1 MPFRAP
7 PIPASTTSWRILL
20 REPARPRRIA
30 TWSGAPWL
38 VVATVCVGA
47 FMGQLDASIVSLA
60 LPAIRADFGGSIVG
74 VQWVALSYLLVLV
87 GLVAPV
93 GRLADRLGRKQLYVY
108 GFALFTVASLACGFA
123 PNLAV
128 LLLFR
133 ALQAVGAALLQAN
146 STALISL
153 AAPRGRLTQAI
164 GLQGTAQAVGLGLG
178 PSVGGA
184 LLAAGSWR
192 WLFWVNV
199 PAGVLGVL
207 AGVLLLPRS
216 RDLHPGQQV
225 GGRDLPLFL
234 TAVTGAML
242 ALSLL
247 GRGTAHLDV
256 VAVLAVAALGCGAL
270 FVSRQRRS
278 ASPLLPMS
286 LLGDRAF
293 AAMLS
298 AGLLSYVALFGALF
312 AAPYYLEPGLG
323 LTAAR
328 AGLVLT
334 VLPAGLAVAAP
345 VAGAVAGRLGAHR
358 TTAIGMGLAATG
370 LACAPTTL
378 HSLPGLVAAFAA
390 VGIGAGL
397 FTPTNNAAIM
407 AAAPRPDAGA
417 VAGTLNMTRGLGT
430 ALGIA
435 GAGLIFTV
443 HHATPEDAG
452 TAAAAMVTTCL
463 VLAVVAVLAALFAVR
478 ARPPGTGGRR
488 PIEHLSAPS
497 AELRSRP

>member
-1 MPFRAP
+1 MPLSTPSIP
-7 PIPASTTSWRILL
+7 PPATREGSWRILL

-30 TWSGAPWL
+30 GWSGAPWL
-38 VVATVCVGA
+38 VVGTVCVGA

-60 LPAIRADFGGSIVG
+60 LPAIRADFGGSIAG

-93 GRLADRLGRKQLYVY
+93 GRLADSIGRKQLYVY
-108 GFALFTVASLACGFA
+108 GFALFTLSSLACGFA
-123 PNLAV
+123 PDLAT
-128 LLLFR
+128 LLVFR
-133 ALQAVGAALLQAN
+133 ALQAAGAALLQAN
-146 STALISL
+146 STALITL
-153 AAPRGRLTQAI
+153 AAPRGRLTKAI
-164 GLQGTAQAVGLGLG
+164 GLQGTAQAVGLGIG

-184 LLAAGSWR
+184 LLAAGGWR

-199 PAGVLGVL
+199 PAGVLGVV

-216 RDLHPGQQV
+216 RDLRPRQPV
-225 GGRDLPLFL
+225 GGRDLLLFL
-234 TAVTGAML
+234 TAIIGAML
-242 ALSLL
+242 ALSLI

-256 VAVLAVAALGCGAL
+256 VAVLVVAAISCGTL

-278 ASPLLPMS
+278 RAPLLPMS
-286 LLGDRAF
+286 LLRDRSFVAGL
-293 AAMLS
+293 A

-323 LTAAR
+323 LDAAR

-334 VLPAGLAVAAP
+334 VLPVGLAVAAP
-345 VAGAVAGRLGAHR
+345 FAGTVAQRVGAHR
-358 TTAIGMGLAATG
+358 TAAVGMGLATAG

-378 HSLPGLVAAFAA
+378 HDLPGLVAAFAA
-390 VGIGAGL
+390 VGLGAGL

-407 AAAPRPDAGA
+407 AAAPRSDAGA

-435 GAGLIFTV
+435 VAGLIFTA
-443 HHATPEDAG
+443 HNATPERAG
-452 TAAAAMVTTCL
+452 TASAAMVTTCL
-463 VLAVVAVLAALFAVR
+463 VLAAVAAAAAIFA
-478 ARPPGTGGRR
+478 ARTRTHGRESHGQAGRR
-488 PIEHLSAPS
+488 
-497 AELRSRP
+497 

>member
-1 MPFRAP
+1 
-7 PIPASTTSWRILL
+7 
-20 REPARPRRIA
+20 
-30 TWSGAPWL
+30 

-60 LPAIRADFGGSIVG
+60 LPAIRADFGGSIAG

-93 GRLADRLGRKQLYVY
+93 GRLADSIGRKQLYVY
-108 GFALFTVASLACGFA
+108 GFALFTLASLACGFA
-123 PNLAV
+123 PNLLV
-128 LLLFR
+128 LLVFR

-153 AAPRGRLTQAI
+153 AAPRGRLTKAI
-164 GLQGTAQAVGLGLG
+164 GLQGTAQAVGLGIG

-184 LLAAGSWR
+184 LLAAGGWR

-216 RDLHPGQQV
+216 RDLRPRQPV
-225 GGRDLPLFL
+225 GGRDLLLFL
-234 TAVTGAML
+234 TAVTATML
-242 ALSLL
+242 ALSLI
-247 GRGTAHLDV
+247 GRGTSELDV
-256 VAVLAVAALGCGAL
+256 VVVLVVAAISCGVL

-278 ASPLLPMS
+278 PSPLLPMS
-286 LLGDRAF
+286 LLGDRSF
-293 AAMLS
+293 AAGLA

-323 LTAAR
+323 LTAAQ

-334 VLPAGLAVAAP
+334 VLPAGLAIAAP
-345 VAGAVAGRLGAHR
+345 LAGTVAYRIGAHR
-358 TTAIGMGLAATG
+358 TTALGMGLATAG

-378 HSLPGLVAAFAA
+378 HNLPGLVAAFAA
-390 VGIGAGL
+390 AGLGAGL
-397 FTPTNNAAIM
+397 FTPTNSAAIM
-407 AAAPRPDAGA
+407 AAAPRSDAGA
-417 VAGTLNMTRGLGT
+417 AAGVLNMTRGLGT

-435 GAGLIFTV
+435 LAGLIFTA
-443 HHATPEDAG
+443 HRATPEHEG
-452 TAAAAMVTTCL
+452 TAAAAMITTCL
-463 VLAVVAVLAALFAVR
+463 VLAAVAALAALLANR
-478 ARPPGTGGRR
+478 ARPPGRQVHHPAGRR
-488 PIEHLSAPS
+488 
-497 AELRSRP
+497 

>member
-1 MPFRAP
+1 M
-7 PIPASTTSWRILL
+7 
-20 REPARPRRIA
+20 
-30 TWSGAPWL
+30 
-38 VVATVCVGA
+38 VATVCVGA

-60 LPAIRADFGGSIVG
+60 LPAIRADFGGSIAG

-93 GRLADRLGRKQLYVY
+93 GRLADSIGRKQLYVY
-108 GFALFTVASLACGFA
+108 GFALFTLASLACGFA

-128 LLLFR
+128 LLVFR

-164 GLQGTAQAVGLGLG
+164 GLQGTAQAVGLGIG

-184 LLAAGSWR
+184 LLGVGGWR

-199 PAGVLGVL
+199 PAGALGVL

-216 RDLHPGQQV
+216 RDLRPRQPI
-225 GGRDLPLFL
+225 GGRDLLLFL
-234 TAVTGAML
+234 TAVTATML
-242 ALSLL
+242 ALSLT
-247 GRGTAHLDV
+247 GRGASQLDV
-256 VAVLAVAALGCGAL
+256 VAVLIVAAISCGAL

-278 ASPLLPMS
+278 PSPLLPMS
-286 LLGDRAF
+286 LLGDHSF
-293 AAMLS
+293 AVGLT

-323 LTAAR
+323 LDAAR

-345 VAGAVAGRLGAHR
+345 FAGTVTRRLGAHR
-358 TTAIGMGLAATG
+358 TTALGMGLAAVG
-370 LACAPTTL
+370 LVFAATTL
-378 HSLPGLVAAFAA
+378 QSLPGLVGAFAA
-390 VGIGAGL
+390 IGLGAGL
-397 FTPTNNAAIM
+397 FTPTNNAEIM

-417 VAGTLNMTRGLGT
+417 AAGVLNMTRGLGT
-430 ALGIA
+430 ALGVA
-435 GAGLIFTV
+435 VVGVIFTAR
-443 HHATPEDAG
+443 HATPEHAG
-452 TAAAAMVTTCL
+452 TAAAAMITTCL
-463 VLAVVAVLAALFAVR
+463 VLAAAAATAALLAAR
-478 ARPPGTGGRR
+478 ARSPGREPHRQPGRR
-488 PIEHLSAPS
+488 
-497 AELRSRP
+497 

>member
-1 MPFRAP
+1 
-7 PIPASTTSWRILL
+7 
-20 REPARPRRIA
+20 
-30 TWSGAPWL
+30 

-60 LPAIRADFGGSIVG
+60 LPAIRADFGGSIAG

-93 GRLADRLGRKQLYVY
+93 GRLADSIGRKQLYVY
-108 GFALFTVASLACGFA
+108 GFALFTLASLACGFA
-123 PNLAV
+123 PNLLV
-128 LLLFR
+128 LLVFR

-153 AAPRGRLTQAI
+153 AAPRGRLTKAI
-164 GLQGTAQAVGLGLG
+164 GLQGTAQAVGLGIG

-184 LLAAGSWR
+184 LLAAGGWR

-216 RDLHPGQQV
+216 RDLRPRQPV
-225 GGRDLPLFL
+225 GGRDLLLFL
-234 TAVTGAML
+234 TAVTATML
-242 ALSLL
+242 ALSLI
-247 GRGTAHLDV
+247 GRGTSELDV
-256 VAVLAVAALGCGAL
+256 VVVLVVAAISCGVL

-278 ASPLLPMS
+278 PSPLLPMS
-286 LLGDRAF
+286 LLGDRSF
-293 AAMLS
+293 AAGLS

-323 LTAAR
+323 LTAAQ

-334 VLPAGLAVAAP
+334 VLPAGLAIAAP
-345 VAGAVAGRLGAHR
+345 LAGTVAYRIGAHR
-358 TTAIGMGLAATG
+358 TTALGMGLATAG

-378 HSLPGLVAAFAA
+378 HNLPGLVAAFAA
-390 VGIGAGL
+390 AGLGAGL
-397 FTPTNNAAIM
+397 FTPTNSAAIM
-407 AAAPRPDAGA
+407 AAAPRSDAGA
-417 VAGTLNMTRGLGT
+417 AAGVLNMTRGLGT

-435 GAGLIFTV
+435 LAGLIFTA
-443 HHATPEDAG
+443 HRATPEHEG
-452 TAAAAMVTTCL
+452 TAAAAMITTCL
-463 VLAVVAVLAALFAVR
+463 VLAAVAALAALLANR
-478 ARPPGTGGRR
+478 ARPPGRQVHHPAGRR
-488 PIEHLSAPS
+488 
-497 AELRSRP
+497 